1 MWLRCTTPAIIS
13 KELTG
18 AKSVSQQQPPR
29 PIEPGPSVGVYSALV
44 SAPFVLFLLM
54 LMIRPAALGWVPVAG
69 GVASL
74 GIYAVA
80 VLFVWPVVIALI
92 YLKHAERR

>member
-1 MWLRCTTPAIIS
+1 MSL
-13 KELTG
+13 
-18 AKSVSQQQPPR
+18 QQPTP
-29 PIEPGPSVGVYSALV
+29 PIKPEPSVGAYSALV
-44 SAPFVLFLLM
+44 SAPFVLFLLA

-74 GIYAVA
+74 GLYAVA
-80 VLFVWPVVIALI
+80 VLFIWPIVIALL